1 MAKGIDWERRIGRR
15 VRLRDLH
22 ILFAVVQSGS
32 MAKAA
37 ALLGVSQPVVSQAI
51 TDLEAAIGVRLL
63 DRNSRGVEPTLYG
76 RILLRSGELAFDDLR
91 QGIREIESLAD
102 PGAGEVRIGCPE
114 SISGGTPSARD

>member
-1 MAKGIDWERRIGRR
+1 
-15 VRLRDLH
+15 
-22 ILFAVVQSGS
+22 

-63 DRNSRGVEPTLYG
+63 DRNSRDVEPTLYG
-76 RILLRSGELAFDDLR
+76 RILLRCGERAFDDLR

-102 PGAGEVRIGCPE
+102 PDAGEVRIGCPDRYRAA
-114 SISGGTPSARD
+114 SFRP

>member
-22 ILFAVVQSGS
+22 ILFAVAQSGS

-37 ALLGVSQPVVSQAI
+37 PLLGVSQPVVSQAI
-51 TDLEAAIGVRLL
+51 TDLEAAVGVRLL

-76 RILLRSGELAFDDLR
+76 RILLRSGERAFDDLR
-91 QGIREIESLAD
+91 QRIREIESLA
-102 PGAGEVRIGCPE
+102 ACR
-114 SISGGTPSARD
+114 T